1 MKGVLKRIAFV
12 LAFVM
17 ATECMSGGT
26 LTMAGELFESVVDSV
41 DNLQKNDEV
50 LSGSSVVND
59 DESVVENEGIEEISE
74 TTTEEVTINISQLED
89 DEINTDDIPDGIL
102 VLLNDGQMY
111 ENLNGYEKNGLNM
124 YLGVREDTMSQLRD
138 RGYDIRHSISIAVIM
153 QQMEINVDQAFEMI
167 RNFGSLK
174 KAKKSAEE
182 FAVANLDS
190 NYIEQE
196 SVKEKFQEML
206 ISGVDMES
214 AVKAFFASAVIEKK
228 VDDVVDA
235 VTSQSAVE
243 VVPGNDLFVPV
254 NSREL
259 ADKYAVDED
268 AVNQYIEKNDTNAVS
283 LAKEIDELAA
293 DRGLLSTYSTT
304 SSSTTTEDD
313 IDNLVDSA
321 KLKGPF
327 NTDSGINDNVS
338 LSTGALMYTENIAT
352 IPGKNGID
360 TNLSLKFDSSNRF
373 EEASSVSVWD
383 IPSEYAWHL
392 GFSRIANTAGGNKP
406 HGNNNV
412 VIFSQIILEDGRT
425 YSIGRVNMTGSHA
438 YRIYGYA
445 FQDLRLQ
452 EDYQNTVQGA
462 KAVLTYGDGTREFF
476 NKQGLLIKKIDRFNN
491 EISINY
497 NNDDIAITNV
507 NGSQITITASTNAIG
522 TVKNYTVT
530 LPNGHQIIYTFN
542 RCNYYDDRAFY
553 YLDKKTENV
562 NGKDLVTSY
571 YYTAKSDTIHKA
583 KKDVRKF
590 YSYNLSKVV
599 YPTGATANYEYGEGI
614 YGNENSDDKYRRIS
628 CKYYTT
634 PDGKK
639 YLGTSYFYSEN
650 NYTGHKKKNES
661 SAYPYTVRTV
671 ENNLDTTY
679 TYDSHNLNT
688 KIVSGESPNGV
699 RKTVEMGYYNVENDG
714 EHICPYPN
722 WVYTNDDNVIK
733 AEYYYYDNYS
743 GRLLRYYS
751 PLSCKGR
758 EYEYL
763 KEKDLDKEGLT
774 EYKYKNF
781 KNVYIQESKTY
792 KQNSSTTIVEK
803 NDIDDNNGVI
813 TASKVTVNGKLK
825 AQTQYLYNGTFDVIE
840 QRAFTDGTHYIPTT
854 YTYVNNDTYVG
865 SSTTGEITVS
875 KTYDSMGNVTSET
888 DGNGKTTSYTYD
900 DMGNVIKSTNP
911 DNTAKTVTYDYGA
924 NTAQYTDENGNA
936 IKYNYNALGALSSIY
951 DLSYNKNLATYE
963 YDENMNLSVRTVPGK
978 SKSVYTYDYKNRLL
992 SKTINDALT
1001 GTQMYKS
1008 VYGYGNGQSR
1018 KIILGDDNCS
1028 NIISSETVDN
1038 MGYVVQEIK
1047 NGVTTNYTNDYLG
1060 NHITATDYLNKKYTM
1075 EYDIFGNVTK
1085 QTDPNGHITTYEY
1098 DFLNRNISATDSK
1111 NNKSTITYDANGRKI
1126 QVKAPFEGGQYA
1138 ITDYTYDENGNV
1150 CSESV
1155 RQKDNEYSKRSYVYD
1170 DRNNMILSQIVDNNG
1185 QEYNNTYSYDKVGN
1199 TISVSYA
1206 NGTRTVKYT
1215 YNNHNKPDSYTDA
1228 MGKTERYYYDI
1239 YDNMTRKVDRN
1250 NVTIYYAYDGMNR
1263 ISKEY
1268 TKTNNE
1274 EKVKA
1279 EYTYGA
1285 TGGVTEIKN
1294 NTSAICNKYDD
1305 KGLIYQQKI
1314 YEDGMSYVVAYAN
1327 GGDGRCNEYEIFD
1340 NRAGYFGDYTRK
1352 EKVMYKYDAK
1362 GNLYTVTNV
1371 TTGNDKLMA
1380 KYGYD
1385 ANDNLSSVTYG
1396 NGTSTIYT
1404 YNDGNMIKSVSNIGS
1419 DNVKMSEYSYKY
1431 SLDGNIIEQNR
1442 NGTLC
1447 TYTYDKLSRLTKE
1460 TEGKSIKNYYYDT
1473 AGNRT
1478 SEVINGDNEIEYTY
1492 DLNNRLLEESNHSYA
1507 NNETDVTKYVYDNN
1521 GNQIK
1526 KIGYTTKGVNGS
1538 PSQDL
1543 VSENELNNTY
1553 EIYKYNEFN
1562 EMTSFES
1569 NKESKWEYAYLPN
1582 GLRYRKSNASNFD
1595 RFVWDRNGNIIAEM
1609 NGDGELTN
1617 KYVRGNKLI
1626 SKNGN
1631 EYYSYDGHGSVV
1643 NISNESGKSI
1653 KTYDYDA
1660 FGVELNKDANDTNL
1674 FRYCGEQYDNE
1685 TDSIYLRA
1693 RYYSPS
1699 LGRFTTEDPAKDG
1712 DNWYSYC
1719 AGNPVN
1725 GWDPSGLFDY
1735 NTRLSLGSS
1744 GDDVKVLQHELQNRG
1759 FMSKNIVD
1767 KEGYFGEQ
1775 TFQAVNNY
1783 KNYFGLGNK
1792 GKYNGVVG
1800 LQTWKKLGLI
1810 YREQK
1815 DINAGV
1821 EIITKEN
1828 RQYFDISKPVND
1840 ALVNSRGEFASKNT
1854 VLDVWWFYKKVNH
1867 NGDWDIKKEKSWES
1881 TIGTTY
1887 PGKNAKVILF
1897 GQPVTVEMIGNIS
1910 YGYLGTYMGY
1920 SQDILLGGGDFA
1932 AETYGKN
1939 GIGVISS
1946 GVKGMI
1952 NKSDSEEDK
1961 KCIMQGI
1968 SWANYSIHCK

>member
-206 ISGVDMES
+206 ISGIDMES

-259 ADKYAVDED
+259 ADKYAIDED

-283 LAKEIDELAA
+283 LAREIDELAA

-304 SSSTTTEDD
+304 NSSVTTEDES
-313 IDNLVDSA
+313 DNLVDSA

-327 NTDSGINDNVS
+327 NTDAGINDNVS
-338 LSTGALMYTENIAT
+338 LTTGALMYTEKIAT
-352 IPGKNGID
+352 IPGKNGLD
-360 TNLSLKFDSSNRF
+360 TNLSFKFDSSNRF
-373 EEASSVSVWD
+373 EATSTVNVWN
-383 IPSEYAWHL
+383 IPSEYVWHL
-392 GFSRIANTAGGNKP
+392 GFSRIANAAGGNKP

-412 VIFSQIILEDGRT
+412 VAFSQIILEDGRT
-425 YSIGRVNMTGSHA
+425 YSIGKVDMAGSHDFK
-438 YRIYGYA
+438 IYGYA
-445 FQDLRLQ
+445 FQDLKLE
-452 EDYQNTVQGA
+452 EDYQNIVPGA
-462 KAVLTYGDGTREFF
+462 KAVLIYSDGTREFF
-476 NKQGLLIKKIDRFNN
+476 NKQGLFMKKVDRFGNA
-491 EISINY
+491 ISVNY
-497 NNDDIAITNV
+497 NHDDITITNV
-507 NGSQITITASTNAIG
+507 NGSTITMVANNDTSGRTY
-522 TVKNYTVT
+522 VVT
-530 LPNGHQIIYTFN
+530 LPNGHQISYRFN
-542 RCNYYDDRAFY
+542 YSRYCEKRSFY
-553 YLDKKTENV
+553 YLVSKTESV
-562 NGKDLVTSY
+562 NGKSLVTTY
-571 YYTAKSDTIHKA
+571 GYTGKTDTIHKKNKDP
-583 KKDVRKF
+583 KKF
-590 YSYNLSKVV
+590 FSYNLTKVT
-599 YPTGATANYEYGEGI
+599 YPTGATANYEYGEST
-614 YGNENSDDKYRRIS
+614 YGNEDEDDKIRPIS

-639 YLGTSYFYSEN
+639 YSGTSYFYSEN

-661 SAYPYTVRTV
+661 NAYPYTVRTI
-671 ENNLDTTY
+671 EGNLDTTY
-679 TYDSHNLNT
+679 TYNSSNLNT
-688 KIVSGESPNGV
+688 KIVSGTYPKGTQ
-699 RKTVEMGYYNVENDG
+699 KTVEMGYTDVENDG
-714 EHICPYPN
+714 KHTCPYPN
-722 WVYTNDDNVIK
+722 WVYTNDENVIK

-743 GRLLRYYS
+743 GKLLRYYS

-774 EYKYKNF
+774 EYTYYGDSNYYVQK
-781 KNVYIQESKTY
+781 SKTY
-792 KQNSSTTIVEK
+792 KQNSSTTIVER
-803 NDIDDNNGVI
+803 NTIDSNSLI
-813 TASKVTVNGKLK
+813 TESTVTANSDLK
-825 AQTQYLYNGTFDVIE
+825 AKTQYSYNSKGDVIE
-840 QRAFTDGTHYIPTT
+840 QRAFTDSTHYIPTT

-865 SSTTGEITVS
+865 SSTTGEITVR
-875 KTYDSMGNVTSET
+875 KTYNNMGNVTSET

-900 DMGNVIKSTNP
+900 DMGNVIKSTYP

-936 IKYNYNALGALSSIY
+936 IKYNYNALGALTSIY

-978 SKSVYTYDYKNRLL
+978 SKSVYTYDYKNRLS

-1018 KIILGDDNCS
+1018 KTVLGDDNCS
-1028 NIISSETVDN
+1028 NIISSETVDS

-1060 NHITATDYLNKKYTM
+1060 NPVTATDYLNKKYTM

-1126 QVKAPFEGGQYA
+1126 QVKAPFDGGQYA

-1155 RQKDNEYSKRSYVYD
+1155 RKNGNDYNTKVYKYD
-1170 DRNNMILSQIVDNNG
+1170 DRNNLIKSGVQMGNTPEWVNEYTYDNVG
-1185 QEYNNTYSYDKVGN
+1185 NNTSIK
-1199 TISVSYA
+1199 YA
-1206 NGTRTVKYT
+1206 NGTRKVEYT
-1215 YNNHNKPDSYTDA
+1215 YNCHNKPITYTDA
-1228 MGKTERYYYDI
+1228 MGKTERYTYDFC
-1239 YDNMTRKVDRN
+1239 DNLISKVDRN
-1250 NVTIYYAYDGMNR
+1250 NVTIKYAYDGMNR
-1263 ISKEY
+1263 LSKEY
-1268 TKTNNE
+1268 TTTNNK

-1279 EYTYGA
+1279 QYTYGK
-1285 TGGVTEIKN
+1285 TGGVTLVTN
-1294 NTSAICNKYDD
+1294 DTSAIANKYDN
-1305 KGLIYQQKI
+1305 KGLVMEQKLFEDGKSYAMVYGNNANGKCVYSKI
-1314 YEDGMSYVVAYAN
+1314 YNNNTGHY
-1327 GGDGRCNEYEIFD
+1327 
-1340 NRAGYFGDYTRK
+1340 GDYDIQQMINY
-1352 EKVMYKYDAK
+1352 EYDAK
-1362 GNLYTVTNV
+1362 GNMTTVSDSLNNSKVMARYT
-1371 TTGNDKLMA
+1371 
-1380 KYGYD
+1380 YD
-1385 ANDNLSSVTYG
+1385 SNDNLSSVTYG
-1396 NGTSTIYT
+1396 NGTSTSYT
-1404 YNDGNMIKSVSNIGS
+1404 YNKGNMIEKVINNNA
-1419 DNVKMSEYSYKY
+1419 DNTQMSIYSYDY
-1431 SLDGNIIEQNR
+1431 YLDGNVSQQNR
-1442 NGTLC
+1442 NGVKC
-1447 TYTYDKLSRLTKE
+1447 YYDYDEFSRIIDE
-1460 TEGKSIKNYYYDT
+1460 DYGREEIDYYYDV

-1478 SEVINGDNEIEYTY
+1478 LKKICDDNGDTDVNYTY

-1507 NNETDVTKYVYDNN
+1507 NNKTDVTKYVYDNN

-1526 KIGYTTKGVNGS
+1526 KIGYITKGVNGS

-1595 RFVWDRNGNIIAEM
+1595 RYVWDRNGNIIAEM
-1609 NGDGELTN
+1609 NGEGNLTS

-1626 SKNGN
+1626 SKDGN
-1631 EYYSYDGHGSVV
+1631 EYFGYDGHGSVV

-1653 KTYDYDA
+1653 KSYDYDA

-1674 FRYCGEQYDNE
+1674 FRYCAEQYDNE

-1712 DNWYSYC
+1712 NNWYSYC

-1725 GWDPSGLFDY
+1725 SWDPSGLAIIISDIEDE
-1735 NTRLSLGSS
+1735 NDSRLSDLRKLTS
-1744 GDDVKVLQHELQNRG
+1744 DNLKVNYDTGEISYIEGEKIDLPTGTDLVRDLIN
-1759 FMSKNIVD
+1759 SDINITIRKFDRVAD
-1767 KEGYFGEQ
+1767 KEYTRNGI
-1775 TFQAVNNY
+1775 TNY
-1783 KNYFGLGNK
+1783 SYDRQGNCVSMIIF
-1792 GKYNGVVG
+1792 YDPNGG
-1800 LQTWKKLGLI
+1800 TSK
-1810 YREQK
+1810 
-1815 DINAGV
+1815 
-1821 EIITKEN
+1821 
-1828 RQYFDISKPVND
+1828 ISYD
-1840 ALVNSRGEFASKNT
+1840 
-1854 VLDVWWFYKKVNH
+1854 
-1867 NGDWDIKKEKSWES
+1867 
-1881 TIGTTY
+1881 
-1887 PGKNAKVILF
+1887 
-1897 GQPVTVEMIGNIS
+1897 PVTVTSSNVSCPSE
-1910 YGYLGTYMGY
+1910 
-1920 SQDILLGGGDFA
+1920 ILLGHELVHAVRVIRGEHVLPLQNGYYSMIYSRDTIIHTFA
-1932 AETYGKN
+1932 EREELETT
-1939 GIGVISS
+1939 
-1946 GVKGMI
+1946 
-1952 NKSDSEEDK
+1952 
-1961 KCIMQGI
+1961 GI
-1968 SWANYSIHCK
+1968 SYAKFDENDKFDRIVYSQNEFKYTENALRVEAGLPVRSVYNHK